1 MGHFKPSHKE
11 SNPLGSIFKQ
21 TVSKLVDK
29 PVDEHSSRQS
39 PVQKIDMLS
48 AYPNP
53 ANEYVLIDYR
63 VQNPEGGLWLVIS
76 DAKG

>member
-1 MGHFKPSHKE
+1 
-11 SNPLGSIFKQ
+11 
-21 TVSKLVDK
+21 
-29 PVDEHSSRQS
+29 
-39 PVQKIDMLS
+39 MLS